1 MKRHFFVRLFTLIAV
16 LCGMSACT
24 TVELCPEVEHPHVA
38 NVRASFNW
46 GNVNKADIPG
56 EINIVASRIINTW
69 RTYGVADTSKD
80 PVKEDNISYRQS
92 TSELLEAG
100 EGATRS
106 FYLRGGEYNIFAINN
121 QRISVNA
128 KDEGTEGEGTDGGN
142 TDDEGEGTDD
152 KGTDVAN
159 TKGEGADVEG
169 TEGEG
174 TDSEGTEGEGTDSE
188 GTEGEGEGT
197 SPAPEPETPEEA
209 AIEIENLDNYINDTQ
224 TKVSD
229 LYLHIKS
236 MGDKKPDIVGDNDL
250 PDFNP
255 NYEYL
260 ENITAPI
267 YHAVKKG
274 VNINT
279 GQETIIDFD
288 MQRVSLGVNIIFK
301 IQLKAN
307 SSGERVSVDD
317 LDSPIV
323 ELSGICGRF
332 NISEA
337 YLDTTKLYRMAQ
349 KIVKPKNKQDMEPA
363 AGEDGKRQDFVKESE
378 DTYRCTARFNTLGV
392 IPSSSKN
399 HLNGSG
405 IVQVAVRVWSD
416 VLDDQGNKVLDEEGN
431 PKRTGRYVY
440 AGINIRDELMAERL
454 VEVRDGKTYM
464 RYSKDD
470 VNVEVNLPLII
481 EKDKIVP
488 DDSGMGWIPFD
499 PTDPDG
505 DIDIEI

>member
-1 MKRHFFVRLFTLIAV
+1 MKRQFSTYLLTLLAM
-16 LCGMSACT
+16 LCGISACT
-24 TVELCPEVEHPHVA
+24 SVELCPETEHPHVA
-38 NVRASFNW
+38 NVRAHFNW
-46 GNVNKADIPG
+46 DNINKADIPA

-69 RTYGVADTSKD
+69 RTHGIADTSKD
-80 PVKEDNISYRQS
+80 PAKEDNITYQQS
-92 TSELLEAG
+92 SSGLSETEESGSHA
-100 EGATRS
+100 
-106 FYLRGGEYNIFAINN
+106 FYLRGGEYNIFAINS
-121 QRISVNA
+121 QKISV
-128 KDEGTEGEGTDGGN
+128 T
-142 TDDEGEGTDD
+142 
-152 KGTDVAN
+152 
-159 TKGEGADVEG
+159 TKGEGAEG
-169 TEGEG
+169 GETGEDNSEDNGEEEG
-174 TDSEGTEGEGTDSE
+174 GEDPD
-188 GTEGEGEGT
+188 
-197 SPAPEPETPEEA
+197 PAPEPETPAEV
-209 AIEIENLDNYINDTQ
+209 AIEIENLDNYINDTR
-224 TKVSD
+224 TKVSE
-229 LYLHIKS
+229 LYLYIKS
-236 MGDKKPDIVGDNDL
+236 MGGKKPAIVDDNDL

-279 GQETIIDFD
+279 GQETVIDFD
-288 MQRVSLGVNIIFK
+288 MQRISLGVNIIFR

-307 SSGERVSVDD
+307 SNGEKISIDD

-337 YLDTTKLYRMAQ
+337 YLDTTKLYRMAHR
-349 KIVKPKNKQDMEPA
+349 IAKPANKQDMEPGT
-363 AGEDGKRQDFVKESE
+363 GEEGKRQDFVKESE

-405 IVQVAVRVWSD
+405 IVQVAVKVWSD
-416 VLDDQGNKVLDEEGN
+416 ILDNQGKQILDEKGN
-431 PKRTGRYVY
+431 PKRIGRYVY

-454 VEVRDGKTYM
+454 VEMRDGKAYM

-470 VNVEVNLPLII
+470 VNVEVDLPLII

-488 DDSGMGWIPFD
+488 DDNGMGWTPFD

-505 DIDIEI
+505 DIDIDI

>member
-1 MKRHFFVRLFTLIAV
+1 MKRHFFVRLLTLIAV

-80 PVKEDNISYRQS
+80 PIKEDNISYRQS
-92 TSELLEAG
+92 SSELLEAG

-128 KDEGTEGEGTDGGN
+128 KDEGTEGEGED
-142 TDDEGEGTDD
+142 
-152 KGTDVAN
+152 
-159 TKGEGADVEG
+159 
-169 TEGEG
+169 
-174 TDSEGTEGEGTDSE
+174 
-188 GTEGEGEGT
+188 T
-197 SPAPEPETPEEA
+197 SPAPEPEMPEEA

-349 KIVKPKNKQDMEPA
+349 KIVKPKDKQDMEPA

-405 IVQVAVRVWSD
+405 IVQVAVKVWSD

>member
-1 MKRHFFVRLFTLIAV
+1 MKRQFSTYLLTLLAM
-16 LCGMSACT
+16 LCGISACT
-24 TVELCPEVEHPHVA
+24 SVELCPETEHPHVA
-38 NVRASFNW
+38 NVRAHFNW
-46 GNVNKADIPG
+46 DNINKADIPA

-69 RTYGVADTSKD
+69 RTHGIADTSKD
-80 PVKEDNISYRQS
+80 PAKEDNITYQQS
-92 TSELLEAG
+92 SSGLSETEESGSHA
-100 EGATRS
+100 
-106 FYLRGGEYNIFAINN
+106 FYLRGGEYNIFAINS
-121 QRISVNA
+121 QKISV
-128 KDEGTEGEGTDGGN
+128 T
-142 TDDEGEGTDD
+142 
-152 KGTDVAN
+152 
-159 TKGEGADVEG
+159 TKGEGVEG
-169 TEGEG
+169 GETGEDNSEDNGEEEG
-174 TDSEGTEGEGTDSE
+174 GEDPA
-188 GTEGEGEGT
+188 
-197 SPAPEPETPEEA
+197 PAPEPETPAEV
-209 AIEIENLDNYINDTQ
+209 AIEIENLDNYINDTR
-224 TKVSD
+224 TKVSE
-229 LYLHIKS
+229 LYLYIKS
-236 MGDKKPDIVGDNDL
+236 MGGKKPAIVDDNDL

-279 GQETIIDFD
+279 GQETVIDFD
-288 MQRVSLGVNIIFK
+288 MQRISLGVNIIFR

-307 SSGERVSVDD
+307 SNGEKISIDD

-337 YLDTTKLYRMAQ
+337 YLDTTKLYRMAHR
-349 KIVKPKNKQDMEPA
+349 IAKPANKQDMEPGT
-363 AGEDGKRQDFVKESE
+363 GEEGKRQDFVKESE

-405 IVQVAVRVWSD
+405 IVQVAVKVWSD
-416 VLDDQGNKVLDEEGN
+416 ILDNQGKQILDEKGN
-431 PKRTGRYVY
+431 PKRIGRYAY

-454 VEVRDGKTYM
+454 VEMRDGKAYM

-470 VNVEVNLPLII
+470 VNVEVDLPLII

-488 DDSGMGWIPFD
+488 DDNGMGWTPFD

-505 DIDIEI
+505 DIDIDI

>member
-1 MKRHFFVRLFTLIAV
+1 MKRQFSIYLLTLLAM
-16 LCGMSACT
+16 LCGISACT
-24 TVELCPEVEHPHVA
+24 SVELCPETEHPHVA
-38 NVRASFNW
+38 NVRAHFNW
-46 GNVNKADIPG
+46 DNINKADIPA

-69 RTYGVADTSKD
+69 RTHGIADTSKD
-80 PVKEDNISYRQS
+80 PAKEDNITYQQS
-92 TSELLEAG
+92 SSGLSETEESGSHA
-100 EGATRS
+100 
-106 FYLRGGEYNIFAINN
+106 FYLRGGEYNIFAINS
-121 QRISVNA
+121 QKISV
-128 KDEGTEGEGTDGGN
+128 T
-142 TDDEGEGTDD
+142 
-152 KGTDVAN
+152 
-159 TKGEGADVEG
+159 TKGEDAEG
-169 TEGEG
+169 GETGEDNSEDNGEEEG
-174 TDSEGTEGEGTDSE
+174 GEDPD
-188 GTEGEGEGT
+188 
-197 SPAPEPETPEEA
+197 PAPEPETPAEV
-209 AIEIENLDNYINDTQ
+209 AIEIENLDNYINDTR
-224 TKVSD
+224 TKVSE
-229 LYLHIKS
+229 LYLYIKS
-236 MGDKKPDIVGDNDL
+236 MGGKKPAIVDDNDL

-279 GQETIIDFD
+279 GQETVINFD
-288 MQRVSLGVNIIFK
+288 MQRISLGVNIIFR

-307 SSGERVSVDD
+307 SNGEKISIDD

-337 YLDTTKLYRMAQ
+337 YLDTTKLYRMAHR
-349 KIVKPKNKQDMEPA
+349 IAKPANKQDMEPGT
-363 AGEDGKRQDFVKESE
+363 GEEGKRQDFVKESE

-405 IVQVAVRVWSD
+405 IVQVAVKVWSD
-416 VLDDQGNKVLDEEGN
+416 ILDNQGKQILDEKGN
-431 PKRTGRYVY
+431 PKRIGRYVY

-454 VEVRDGKTYM
+454 VEMRDGKAYM

-470 VNVEVNLPLII
+470 VNVEVDLPLII

-488 DDSGMGWIPFD
+488 DDNGMGWTPFD

-505 DIDIEI
+505 DIDIDI

>member
-1 MKRHFFVRLFTLIAV
+1 MKRHFFVRLLALIAV

-80 PVKEDNISYRQS
+80 PTKEDNISYRQS
-92 TSELLEAG
+92 SSELLEAG
-100 EGATRS
+100 EGGTRS

-121 QRISVNA
+121 QRISVSTKGEDT
-128 KDEGTEGEGTDGGN
+128 KDENTDGEGTTG
-142 TDDEGEGTDD
+142 
-152 KGTDVAN
+152 
-159 TKGEGADVEG
+159 
-169 TEGEG
+169 
-174 TDSEGTEGEGTDSE
+174 E
-188 GTEGEGEGT
+188 GTEGEGEST
-197 SPAPEPETPEEA
+197 DPAPDPETPEMPEET

-236 MGDKKPDIVGDNDL
+236 MGDKKPDIVDDNDL

-260 ENITAPI
+260 ENITSPI

-279 GQETIIDFD
+279 GQETIINFD
-288 MQRVSLGVNIIFK
+288 MQRISLGVNIIFK

-307 SSGERVSVDD
+307 SSGEKISVDD

-349 KIVKPKNKQDMEPA
+349 RIVKPENKQDMEPA
-363 AGEDGKRQDFVKESE
+363 TGEDGKRQDFVKESE

-405 IVQVAVRVWSD
+405 IVQVAVKVWSD
-416 VLDDQGNKVLDEEGN
+416 LLDDLGNQVLDEKGN

-488 DDSGMGWIPFD
+488 DDNGMGWLPFD

-505 DIDIEI
+505 DIDIDI

>member
-1 MKRHFFVRLFTLIAV
+1 MKRQFFAYLLTLLAM

-24 TVELCPEVEHPHVA
+24 TVELCPEVDHPHVA
-38 NVRASFNW
+38 NVRARFHW
-46 GNVNKADIPG
+46 TGVNEADIPA
-56 EINIVASRIINTW
+56 EMNIVASRIINTW
-69 RTYGVADTSKD
+69 RTHGIATTT
-80 PVKEDNISYRQS
+80 PPEDGENIFEQHSS
-92 TSELLEAG
+92 AG
-100 EGATRS
+100 FPEPDDDANNNS

-121 QRISVNA
+121 QKIS
-128 KDEGTEGEGTDGGN
+128 TETEKKPSDDTD
-142 TDDEGEGTDD
+142 TPQEP
-152 KGTDVAN
+152 
-159 TKGEGADVEG
+159 
-169 TEGEG
+169 
-174 TDSEGTEGEGTDSE
+174 SEE
-188 GTEGEGEGT
+188 
-197 SPAPEPETPEEA
+197 ETPQEPGEEVTRQESGEEETPQEPGEEETPQTPA
-209 AIEIENLDNYINDTQ
+209 GTAIEIENLDNYINDTRIN
-224 TKVSD
+224 VNE

-236 MGDKKPDIVGDNDL
+236 MGKDVKPAIVTDNDL

-260 ENITAPI
+260 ENVNVPI
-267 YHAVKKG
+267 FHAVNKG
-274 VNINT
+274 VSIET

-349 KIVKPKNKQDMEPA
+349 KIVKPKDKQDMEPA

-405 IVQVAVRVWSD
+405 IVQVAVKVWSD

-431 PKRTGRYVY
+431 PKRIGRYVY

>member
-1 MKRHFFVRLFTLIAV
+1 MKRQFSTYLLTLLV
-16 LCGMSACT
+16 MLCGISACT
-24 TVELCPEVEHPHVA
+24 SVELCPETEHPHVA
-38 NVRASFNW
+38 NVRARFHW
-46 GNVNKADIPG
+46 GNIDKADIPK
-56 EINIVASRIINTW
+56 EINIVASRIVNTW
-69 RTYGVADTSKD
+69 RTHGIADTTKD
-80 PVKEDNISYRQS
+80 PDKEDNIAYQQS
-92 TSELLEAG
+92 TSGLSETE
-100 EGATRS
+100 EGGSDT
-106 FYLRGGEYNIFAINN
+106 FYLRGGEYNIFAINS
-121 QRISVNA
+121 QRISV
-128 KDEGTEGEGTDGGN
+128 T
-142 TDDEGEGTDD
+142 
-152 KGTDVAN
+152 
-159 TKGEGADVEG
+159 TKGEGEEG
-169 TEGEG
+169 G
-174 TDSEGTEGEGTDSE
+174 
-188 GTEGEGEGT
+188 
-197 SPAPEPETPEEA
+197 ETPAEV
-209 AIEIENLDNYINDTQ
+209 AIEIENIENYINDTR
-224 TKVSD
+224 TKVSE
-229 LYLHIKS
+229 LYLHIKG
-236 MGDKKPDIVGDNDL
+236 MGGKKPAIVGDNDL

-279 GQETIIDFD
+279 GQATFIDFD
-288 MQRVSLGVNIIFK
+288 MQRISLGINIIFR

-307 SSGERVSVDD
+307 SNGEKISIDD

-349 KIVKPKNKQDMEPA
+349 RIVKPENRQDMEP
-363 AGEDGKRQDFVKESE
+363 GTDEEGKRQDFVRESE

-405 IVQVAVRVWSD
+405 IVQVAVKVWSD
-416 VLDDQGNKVLDEEGN
+416 VLDNRGNQVLDEKGN
-431 PKRTGRYVY
+431 PQRIGRYVY

-454 VEVRDGKTYM
+454 IEMRDGKTYM
-464 RYSKDD
+464 RYSKED

-488 DDSGMGWIPFD
+488 DDNGMGWTPFD

-505 DIDIEI
+505 DIDIDI

>member
-1 MKRHFFVRLFTLIAV
+1 MKRQFSIYLLILLVV
-16 LCGMSACT
+16 LCGIPACT
-24 TVELCPEVEHPHVA
+24 SVELCPEAEHPHVA
-38 NVRASFNW
+38 NVRARFHW
-46 GNVNKADIPG
+46 GNIDKADIPQ

-69 RTYGVADTSKD
+69 RTHGIADTSISPD
-80 PVKEDNISYRQS
+80 KEDNITYQQS
-92 TSELLEAG
+92 SSGLSETE
-100 EGATRS
+100 EGGSNR
-106 FYLRGGEYNIFAINN
+106 FYLRGGEYNIFAINS
-121 QRISVNA
+121 QKITV
-128 KDEGTEGEGTDGGN
+128 T
-142 TDDEGEGTDD
+142 
-152 KGTDVAN
+152 
-159 TKGEGADVEG
+159 TKGEGADDGEESDGGKEG
-169 TEGEG
+169 DETGESGSEEGDGEEG
-174 TDSEGTEGEGTDSE
+174 SENP
-188 GTEGEGEGT
+188 
-197 SPAPEPETPEEA
+197 SPTPEPEMPAEV
-209 AIEIENLDNYINDTQ
+209 AIEIENLDNYINDTH
-224 TKVSD
+224 TKVSE

-236 MGDKKPDIVGDNDL
+236 MGGKKPAIVNDNDL

-274 VNINT
+274 VNIST
-279 GQETIIDFD
+279 GQETVIDFD
-288 MQRVSLGVNIIFK
+288 MQRISLGVNIIFR

-307 SSGERVSVDD
+307 SNGEKISIGD

-349 KIVKPKNKQDMEPA
+349 RIVKPENKQDMEP
-363 AGEDGKRQDFVKESE
+363 GTEEEDKRQDFVKESE
-378 DTYRCTARFNTLGV
+378 DIYRCTARFNTLGV
-392 IPSSSKN
+392 IPSSNKN

-405 IVQVAVRVWSD
+405 IVQVAVKVWSD
-416 VLDDQGNKVLDEEGN
+416 VLDNQGNQVLDEKGN
-431 PKRTGRYVY
+431 PKRIGRYVY

-464 RYSKDD
+464 RYNKDD
-470 VNVEVNLPLII
+470 VNVEVDLPLII

-488 DDSGMGWIPFD
+488 DDNGMGWTPFD

-505 DIDIEI
+505 DIDIDI

>member
-1 MKRHFFVRLFTLIAV
+1 MKRQFSTYLLTLLAM
-16 LCGMSACT
+16 LCGISACT
-24 TVELCPEVEHPHVA
+24 SVELCPETEHPHVA
-38 NVRASFNW
+38 NVRAHFNW
-46 GNVNKADIPG
+46 DNINKADIPA

-69 RTYGVADTSKD
+69 RTHGIADTSKD
-80 PVKEDNISYRQS
+80 PAKEDNITYQQS
-92 TSELLEAG
+92 SSGLSETEESGSHA
-100 EGATRS
+100 
-106 FYLRGGEYNIFAINN
+106 FYLRGGEYNIFAINS
-121 QRISVNA
+121 QKISV
-128 KDEGTEGEGTDGGN
+128 T
-142 TDDEGEGTDD
+142 
-152 KGTDVAN
+152 
-159 TKGEGADVEG
+159 TKGEGAEG
-169 TEGEG
+169 GETGEDNSEDNGEEEG
-174 TDSEGTEGEGTDSE
+174 GEDPD
-188 GTEGEGEGT
+188 
-197 SPAPEPETPEEA
+197 PAPEPETPAEV
-209 AIEIENLDNYINDTQ
+209 AIEIENLDNYINDTR
-224 TKVSD
+224 TKVSE
-229 LYLHIKS
+229 LYLYIKS
-236 MGDKKPDIVGDNDL
+236 MGGKKPAIVDDNDL

-279 GQETIIDFD
+279 GQETVIDFD
-288 MQRVSLGVNIIFK
+288 MQRISLGVNIIFR

-307 SSGERVSVDD
+307 SNGEKISIDD

-337 YLDTTKLYRMAQ
+337 YLDTTKLYRMAHR
-349 KIVKPKNKQDMEPA
+349 IAKPANKQDMEPGT
-363 AGEDGKRQDFVKESE
+363 GEEGKRQDFVKESE

-399 HLNGSG
+399 RLNGSG
-405 IVQVAVRVWSD
+405 IVQVAVKVWSD
-416 VLDDQGNKVLDEEGN
+416 ILDNQGKQILDEKGN
-431 PKRTGRYVY
+431 PKRIGRYVY

-454 VEVRDGKTYM
+454 VEMRDGKAYM

-470 VNVEVNLPLII
+470 VNVEVDLPLII

-488 DDSGMGWIPFD
+488 DDNGMGWTPFD

-505 DIDIEI
+505 DIDIDI

>member
-1 MKRHFFVRLFTLIAV
+1 MKRHFFVRLLTLIAV

-80 PVKEDNISYRQS
+80 PIKEDNISYRQS
-92 TSELLEAG
+92 SSELLEAG

-128 KDEGTEGEGTDGGN
+128 KDEGTEGEGED
-142 TDDEGEGTDD
+142 
-152 KGTDVAN
+152 
-159 TKGEGADVEG
+159 
-169 TEGEG
+169 
-174 TDSEGTEGEGTDSE
+174 
-188 GTEGEGEGT
+188 T
-197 SPAPEPETPEEA
+197 SPAPEPEMPEEA

-349 KIVKPKNKQDMEPA
+349 KIVKPKDKQDMEPA

-405 IVQVAVRVWSD
+405 IVQVAVKVWSD

-488 DDSGMGWIPFD
+488 DGLDSF
-499 PTDPDG
+499 
-505 DIDIEI
+505 

>member
-1 MKRHFFVRLFTLIAV
+1 MKRQFSTYLLTLLAM
-16 LCGMSACT
+16 LCGISACT
-24 TVELCPEVEHPHVA
+24 SVELCPETEHPHVA
-38 NVRASFNW
+38 NVRAHFNW
-46 GNVNKADIPG
+46 DNINKADIPA

-69 RTYGVADTSKD
+69 RTHGIADTSKD
-80 PVKEDNISYRQS
+80 PAKEDNITYQQS
-92 TSELLEAG
+92 SSGLSETEESGSHA
-100 EGATRS
+100 
-106 FYLRGGEYNIFAINN
+106 FYLRGGEYNIFAINS
-121 QRISVNA
+121 QKISV
-128 KDEGTEGEGTDGGN
+128 T
-142 TDDEGEGTDD
+142 
-152 KGTDVAN
+152 
-159 TKGEGADVEG
+159 TKGEGAEG
-169 TEGEG
+169 GETGEDNSEDNGEEEG
-174 TDSEGTEGEGTDSE
+174 GEDPD
-188 GTEGEGEGT
+188 
-197 SPAPEPETPEEA
+197 PAPEPETPAEV
-209 AIEIENLDNYINDTQ
+209 AIEIENLDNYINDTR
-224 TKVSD
+224 TKVSE
-229 LYLHIKS
+229 LYLYIKS
-236 MGDKKPDIVGDNDL
+236 MGGKKPAIVDDNDL

-279 GQETIIDFD
+279 GQETVIDFD
-288 MQRVSLGVNIIFK
+288 MQRISLGVNIIFR

-307 SSGERVSVDD
+307 SNGEKISIDD

-337 YLDTTKLYRMAQ
+337 YLDTTKLYRMAHR
-349 KIVKPKNKQDMEPA
+349 IAKPANKQDMEPGT
-363 AGEDGKRQDFVKESE
+363 GEEGKRQDFVKESE

-405 IVQVAVRVWSD
+405 IVQMAVKVWSD
-416 VLDDQGNKVLDEEGN
+416 ILDNQGKQILDEKGN
-431 PKRTGRYVY
+431 PKRIGRYVY

-454 VEVRDGKTYM
+454 VEMRDGKAYM

-470 VNVEVNLPLII
+470 VNVEVDLPLII

-488 DDSGMGWIPFD
+488 DDNGMGWTPFD

-505 DIDIEI
+505 DIDIDI

>member
-1 MKRHFFVRLFTLIAV
+1 MKRHFFVRLLTLIAV

-92 TSELLEAG
+92 SSELLEAG

-128 KDEGTEGEGTDGGN
+128 KDEGTEGEGED
-142 TDDEGEGTDD
+142 
-152 KGTDVAN
+152 
-159 TKGEGADVEG
+159 
-169 TEGEG
+169 
-174 TDSEGTEGEGTDSE
+174 
-188 GTEGEGEGT
+188 T
-197 SPAPEPETPEEA
+197 SPAPEPEMPEEA
-209 AIEIENLDNYINDTQ
+209 AIKIENLDNYINDTQ

-349 KIVKPKNKQDMEPA
+349 KIVKPKDKQDMEPA

-405 IVQVAVRVWSD
+405 IVQVAVKVWSD